1 MTNGI
6 DRVDRI
12 LRREADVPVMGISEF
27 HNWYRHYGANTPEL
41 RFPVNEPERAVT
53 DCIDAHLAVGMNNI
67 VWSCGRSVVSYRSDL
82 PRATLQST
90 PELKLVLDTLCPL
103 RTALDYGKQHGVTIL
118 GRLAMNRH
126 YGSGWNGVSSRF
138 AQDHPEYM
146 ERSKL
151 GRRVTHRLCYAL
163 DEVQDERIEIL
174 LEIQRIGVDALVLDF
189 ARQMPVLLYHDAL
202 VNPYRERTGED
213 PRALR
218 STDPADYA
226 GWFQYRADVLTGFMR
241 RFRERA
247 VDQERRTGRPCPVIA
262 RVPDSAPWL
271 MIAYGLDL
279 ERWYAEDLVD
289 GVMLTPFPRT
299 IEDTALYPEHH
310 VELAHRY
317 GKSAIGGLGS
327 LNLMRSI
334 GNGESMRNT
343 GFFHPKPALAK
354 VDRQLRAGADAV
366 SIYQSE
372 TLARLE
378 YLKPLIRDCG
388 SKDTVDEKSRRL
400 ADPDADT
407 LFQNSS
413 SEWSIG
419 LDWHAAWCHPRMRKA
434 EALSAFVAGDGAL

>member
-1 MTNGI
+1 
-6 DRVDRI
+6 
-12 LRREADVPVMGISEF
+12 
-27 HNWYRHYGANTPEL
+27 
-41 RFPVNEPERAVT
+41 VNEPERAVT

-90 PELKLVLDTLCPL
+90 PELKLVLDKLCPL

-202 VNPYRERTGED
+202 VEPFIEQSGCD
-213 PRALR
+213 PRMIK
-218 STDPADYA
+218 STDPEDYA
-226 GWFQYRADVLTGFMR
+226 LWFGFRAHVLTRFMR
-241 RFRERA
+241 RLRDRQLT
-247 VDQERRTGRPCPVIA
+247 QERELGRACPVIA

-271 MIAYGLDL
+271 MIAYGLDI
-279 ERWYAEDLVD
+279 ERWYAENLID
-289 GVMLTPFPRT
+289 GVMFAPFPRT
-299 IEDTALYPEHH
+299 VEDLSLYPEYHI
-310 VELAHRY
+310 ERAHRHDKY
-317 GKSAIGGLGS
+317 AIAGLGS
-327 LNLMRSI
+327 LNLMRPVHK
-334 GNGESMRNT
+334 GNTLHNT
-343 GFFHPKPALAK
+343 GFFHPKPAYAK
-354 VDRQLRAGADAV
+354 VDRRNRAGADAV
-366 SIYQSE
+366 SIYQTE
-372 TLARLE
+372 TLSRLE
-378 YLKPLIRDCG
+378 YLKELLRDCG
-388 SKDTVDEKSRRL
+388 DPALVCDKAEDLE
-400 ADPDADT
+400 DPDVET
-407 LFQNSS
+407 LFANNS

-419 LDWHAAWCHPRMRKA
+419 LDWHSTWCHPNLKTG
-434 EALSAFVAGDGAL
+434 EALSPLVAGDAAL